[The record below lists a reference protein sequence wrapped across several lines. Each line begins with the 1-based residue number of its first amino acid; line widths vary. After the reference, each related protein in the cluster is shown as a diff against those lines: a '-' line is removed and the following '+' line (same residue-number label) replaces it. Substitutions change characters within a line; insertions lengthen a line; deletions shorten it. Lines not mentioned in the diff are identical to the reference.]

1 MGIGSNW
8 AIEVAEED
16 YRQRREDWI
25 RRELDNSEADEDTS
39 GWEELEEEYDE
50 IYANWDE
57 YKEDEY
63 EWHISQNHSAFYIEF
78 LQVIKDV
85 KKILR
90 SKIDPLVSNTIY
102 KMIHVH
108 VVTAME
114 TYLGDALKSAVI
126 SNRIFIEN
134 AAKNLEEFTRNKYT
148 LSQILEHKD
157 GIKKI
162 VLDQLN
168 KYLYHDIPKVLNI
181 YNATLGT
188 SLRYNISE
196 IAKNTKIRHDI
207 VHRNGKTID
216 GKFIDINNTSLVQT
230 ISEIEK
236 FVKYLDNELVEIDT
250 YENT

>member
-39 GWEELEEEYDE
+39 GWEEL
-50 IYANWDE
+50 
-57 YKEDEY
+57 EDEY

-126 SNRIFIEN
+126 SNHII
-134 AAKNLEEFTRNKYT
+134 
-148 LSQILEHKD
+148 H
-157 GIKKI
+157 
-162 VLDQLN
+162 
-168 KYLYHDIPKVLNI
+168 
-181 YNATLGT
+181 
-188 SLRYNISE
+188 
-196 IAKNTKIRHDI
+196 
-207 VHRNGKTID
+207 
-216 GKFIDINNTSLVQT
+216 
-230 ISEIEK
+230 
-236 FVKYLDNELVEIDT
+236 
-250 YENT
+250 